1 MRKSSMMLLAMVLV
15 LTLLAGCAGGSNG
28 TNNTTNGEQGST
40 NTSKNGATETEKP
53 KKQVKLQFSIWGNDA
68 HKAMYEELVKAF
80 QVEHPNV
87 EVEIVTIPFA
97 DYQQKLS
104 IMLASKT
111 APDVGWLAERMIPQF
126 LESGQLVDI
135 AASVKDDADYNFADV
150 FPSTLELF
158 SKEDKLY
165 GIPFSTP
172 PVLIYYNK
180 TLFQEKGLKTPSEL
194 YAEGNWNYD
203 EFLKAAKTIADPG
216 KGVYGVKLVREWKN
230 WSDALLPLFWS
241 HGADVFNADGT
252 EFTLN
257 SPEGVKA
264 LQVYNDMLF
273 KDSVHP
279 KPGDEI
285 TFDTGKIGMYTDRYS
300 YVSKARAVT
309 DFEWDI
315 APMPEGMNGRGTSLG
330 YAGYSVFETEH
341 PEEATAFLK
350 FVTNAQSM
358 GVTSQYFVP
367 SRKSVLESDVFL
379 KAAPQP
385 SAESI
390 QVAVLEQMEGAR
402 IAPGHK
408 NWQQIDVKVQTL
420 LDYLY
425 TQSESV
431 EDVLARME
439 SEVSPLLK

>member
-1 MRKSSMMLLAMVLV
+1 MKKITILLLSMLLTVTV
-15 LTLLAGCAGGSNG
+15 LAGCASNTNTGNHPANAG
-28 TNNTTNGEQGST
+28 TQGSEG
-40 NTSKNGATETEKP
+40 GAQSDEGA

-68 HKAMYEELVKAF
+68 QKAMYEGLVAEFKKTNP
-80 QVEHPNV
+80 HID
-87 EVEIVTIPFA
+87 VEIITIPFA

-111 APDVGWLAERMIPQF
+111 APDIGWLAERMIPQF

-135 AASVKDDADYNFADV
+135 AAGVKEDNEYNFADIY
-150 FPSTLELF
+150 PSTLDIF
-158 SKEDKLY
+158 SKGDSLY

-172 PVLIYYNK
+172 PMLVYYNK
-180 TLFQEKGLKTPSEL
+180 SLFAEKGLKTPTEL
-194 YAEGNWNYD
+194 YKEGKWTYD
-203 EFLKAAKTIADPG
+203 EFLKAAQTIANPG
-216 KGVYGVKLVREWKN
+216 NGTYGVMLVGDWKN
-230 WSDALLPLFWS
+230 WSDALLPLVWS
-241 HGADVFNADGT
+241 HGADLFNADGT
-252 EFTLN
+252 AFAMNTE
-257 SPEGVKA
+257 EGRTA
-264 LQVYNDMLF
+264 LQLYNDLMF
-273 KDSVHP
+273 KDKTHP

-285 TFDTGKIGMYTDRYS
+285 TFDTGKIGMFTGRYS
-300 YVSKARAVT
+300 YVSKARAIT

-315 APMPEGMNGRGTSLG
+315 APMPEGTHGKGTSLG

-341 PEEATAFLK
+341 PEEAAAFLK
-350 FVTNAQSM
+350 FITNANSM

-390 QVAVLEQMEGAR
+390 QLAVLDQMNEAR

-408 NWQQIDVKVQTL
+408 NWQQIDVKIQTL
-420 LDYLY
+420 LDYIY

-431 EDVLARME
+431 EEVLNKME
-439 SEVSPLLK
+439 AEVNSLMK